1 MLSRQATLTISYLSI
16 LLISCVSGTHYLFSA
31 YSTSIQER
39 LDFSSVQINTIGS
52 ACNYGVYLGKPFL
65 GYLVDNHSARRVCF
79 ASSALIFFGFS
90 FLALTYERLLPPSF
104 ILCAFYLLCTGVA
117 SSGGTLFH
125 YDLSAVA
132 FLSIIVSTA
141 ISIPLALLGLSAFL
155 YSQANI
161 YLFERTF
168 HFLLFIAF
176 SAGLTMFFG
185 SLFLIVVPTPS
196 HVSTAIES
204 GSDNSIPVDSDPSHV
219 KGLTTE
225 QTPLLNKNS
234 STSHII
240 VEDNEPDIGGW
251 QLLHNKDAISL
262 ILILVLLAGTGLMYI
277 NNVGTI
283 IETLYHAS
291 PAHPSHPYS
300 LPTSLNSDIKKLQTK
315 NSFNLSRICSLV
327 FAGVWLFCGNLLA
340 LLWVHDMNQL
350 WIVTTCIGLGFGI
363 LYGVAPTTCSEY
375 FALGAQG
382 FNLLFGYNNDFHRD
396 HCKGAECYNFAFYFS
411 SIGCF
416 ISIYIAYRW
425 FTKVQK
431 QREHIE
437 H

>member
-1 MLSRQATLTISYLSI
+1 M
-16 LLISCVSGTHYLFSA
+16 
-31 YSTSIQER
+31 
-39 LDFSSVQINTIGS
+39 
-52 ACNYGVYLGKPFL
+52 GKPFL

-117 SSGGTLFH
+117 SSGA
-125 YDLSAVA
+125 AVA
-132 FLSIIVSTA
+132 FLSIIAKNFSSHRGTA

-204 GSDNSIPVDSDPSHV
+204 GSDNSIPVDSDPSRV

-240 VEDNEPDIGGW
+240 DEDNEPDIGGW

-291 PAHPSHPYS
+291 PAHPSHPYFI
-300 LPTSLNSDIKKLQTK
+300 PTSLNSDIKKLQSFHVSLLSICSCLGRILIGPLSDIAK

-340 LLWVHDMNQL
+340 LFWVHDMNQL

-375 FALGAQG
+375 FGSKRFGFNWGLISCFPALGAQG